1 MFERSKRF
9 DRGAPPPPPDANS
22 GTVATQERDGA
33 YADGTVP
40 PAPPPAAG
48 TGATSGGP
56 AARPA
61 ADGGGAYAGT
71 AAPAAEGR
79 GGAYAGTAGPTAV
92 DGPTTRRA
100 RLAEDAVVV
109 DREARLRQRD
119 EFGGINW
126 GAGFFGWV
134 VAIGIGVLLTAIV
147 SAAGAAIGL
156 TNTSAS
162 TARANAGTIGIVGGA
177 LLIAIAVIAYYA
189 GGYVA
194 GRMSRFD
201 GARQGFG
208 VWLIGLVVTLVVA
221 AAGAV
226 LGDQYNVFDKLNLPR
241 IPVNASDLTT
251 GGAIALA
258 AIVIGSLLGAIVG
271 GKVGQRYHRRVDRAA
286 VADY

>member
-1 MFERSKRF
+1 MFERSNRF
-9 DRGAPPPPPDANS
+9 DRGAPPPTPDAN
-22 GTVATQERDGA
+22 GGQVATQERDGA
-33 YADGTVP
+33 YADGNGAVP
-40 PAPPPAAG
+40 QAPPPAAD
-48 TGATSGGP
+48 TGVTSGRVAP
-56 AARPA
+56 PVAA
-61 ADGGGAYAGT
+61 GSET
-71 AAPAAEGR
+71 GR
-79 GGAYAGTAGPTAV
+79 RT
-92 DGPTTRRA
+92 

-109 DREARLRQRD
+109 DREARVRQRD

-126 GAGFFGWV
+126 GAGFFGWI

-162 TARANAGTIGIVGGA
+162 TARANAATIGIVGGA
-177 LLIAIAVIAYYA
+177 LLIAIALIAYYA

-258 AIVIGSLLGAIVG
+258 AILIGSLLGAVVG

-286 VADY
+286 IADY

>member
-1 MFERSKRF
+1 MF
-9 DRGAPPPPPDANS
+9 DRPRRFGRDDASVASDNNG
-22 GTVATQERDGA
+22 GTVATDERGQA
-33 YADGTVP
+33 YADG
-40 PAPPPAAG
+40 PAP
-48 TGATSGGP
+48 AT
-56 AARPA
+56 
-61 ADGGGAYAGT
+61 D
-71 AAPAAEGR
+71 APAAEGQR
-79 GGAYAGTAGPTAV
+79 TSVLPRTRDGGYTDGTAT
-92 DGPTTRRA
+92 RA
-100 RLAEDAVVV
+100 RTTGDAVVL

-119 EFGGINW
+119 EYGGINW
-126 GAGFFGWV
+126 GAAFFGWV

-156 TNTSAS
+156 TNNVSGNA
-162 TARANAGTIGIVGGA
+162 AKANAGTIGIVGGA

-208 VWLIGLVVTLVVA
+208 VWLFGLIVTLLVA

-226 LGDQYNVFDKLNLPR
+226 LGDQYNVFEQLNLPR
-241 IPVNASDLTT
+241 IPVSTSDLTT

-258 AIVIGSLLGAIVG
+258 AIVLGSLLAALAG

-286 VADY
+286 LID